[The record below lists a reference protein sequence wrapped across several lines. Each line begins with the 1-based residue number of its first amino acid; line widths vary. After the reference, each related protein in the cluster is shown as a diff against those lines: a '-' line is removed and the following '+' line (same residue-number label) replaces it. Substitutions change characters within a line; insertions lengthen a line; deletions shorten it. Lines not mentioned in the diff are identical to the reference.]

1 MKDVKNDVGSEPIRI
16 RAHHLLCM
24 QGFQGLGYSSE
35 FTQNMA
41 QIIGEIIKN
50 PFSFITVTAEVDSI
64 CECCPHNFQGIC
76 NKESISNN
84 IKTVDSII
92 LEKLDLEEGSVISS
106 TSIRSLTTNLSS
118 QTVKKVCGSCSWRNN
133 CLYFQEK
140 VL

>member
-1 MKDVKNDVGSEPIRI
+1 MKDVTNDVGSEPIRI

-24 QGFQGLGYSSE
+24 QGFQGLGYSQE
-35 FTQNMA
+35 FTENMA
-41 QIIGEIIKN
+41 QIIEQIIKN
-50 PFSFITVTAEVDSI
+50 PSSFIKVTSEADSI

-76 NKESISNN
+76 NKESTSNN

-92 LEKLDLEEGSVISS
+92 LEKLDLEEGSVISWPS
-106 TSIRSLTTNLSS
+106 VTSLTMNLSRN
-118 QTVKKVCGSCSWRNN
+118 TVQKLCENCSWRNK

>member
-1 MKDVKNDVGSEPIRI
+1 MKDVTNDVGSEPIRI

-24 QGFQGLGYSSE
+24 QGFQGLGYSQE

-50 PFSFITVTAEVDSI
+50 PSSFIKVTAEADSI

-76 NKESISNN
+76 NKESTSNN

-106 TSIRSLTTNLSS
+106 LSITSLTMNLSRH
-118 QTVKKVCGSCSWRNN
+118 TVQKLCENCSWRNK